1 MEKVTN
7 WYEPVPYAD
16 IKNIIRDRVTAM
28 AREYIS
34 IGFFLRK
41 VRDNEMYLEDGYKDI
56 HDFAM
61 NEFGM
66 SKSTVNHCIR
76 INEQF
81 SIGGN
86 SPDIEERCKDF
97 SKSQLQEML
106 YIPEDKR
113 EDVTPGMT
121 VKEIRSLKEDALDVE
136 PKVVGGQI
144 PGQMNVYDYPD
155 VVPEQQGPEIRK
167 PSPEEEMILDAFAK
181 QLIRDEKAYFR
192 ADYAAR
198 VLNVITAEEQ
208 LKDYLGAYNRCWY
221 FWSGEEEYHINLFD
235 DYVQLWLNKPNG
247 HIGNF
252 EWFYLMAAVQSMW
265 NVVAME
271 EAEIVVQARK
281 DMLVFLTEAV
291 IEKYDLEYEGL
302 DDFNSN
308 VRDTLFAKMIK
319 FTYASTEWAAEFYSD
334 ISITSVLT
342 GEEIEVRYTWEELFE
357 ELERQGEI
365 GEAYAAEQ
373 ILEEGEADDEQQDQ
387 EENEG
392 QQVTAQLLLEKEKG
406 KLNQYLDVYKDAA
419 SLPAFIEEQKII
431 VAALAGMACDL
442 EAAEEQ
448 PDPEQME
455 LPDMKNN
462 EQRKAFLENYRS
474 WSVWFR
480 VPNAQETYYR
490 FDLLNGDSIVIR
502 EWLCESWR
510 GEERCWTYEYLL
522 KPGYKYLDNCRTN
535 RTALID
541 YLRGL
546 RRV

>member
-1 MEKVTN
+1 MENVTN
-7 WYEPVPYAD
+7 WYDAVPYAD

-28 AREYIS
+28 AREYIG

-41 VRDNEMYLEDGYKDI
+41 VRDKEMYLEDGYKDI

-81 SIGGN
+81 SISGN
-86 SPDIEERCKDF
+86 SPDIDERYKDF

-106 YIPEDKR
+106 YISADKR
-113 EDVTPGMT
+113 EDVTPDMT
-121 VKEIRSLKEDALDVE
+121 VKEIRSMKEEPLDVE
-136 PKVVGGQI
+136 SEVVDEQI
-144 PGQMNVYDYPD
+144 PGQMSVYDYPD
-155 VVPEQQGPEIRK
+155 VVPGQPESEIRK
-167 PSPEEEMILDAFAK
+167 PSPEEKMILDAFTK

-192 ADYAAR
+192 ADFAAR
-198 VLNVITAEEQ
+198 VLNVFTAEEQ

-271 EAEIVVQARK
+271 DAEITVQTRK
-281 DMLVFLTEAV
+281 
-291 IEKYDLEYEGL
+291 
-302 DDFNSN
+302 N
-308 VRDTLFAKMIK
+308 
-319 FTYASTEWAAEFYSD
+319 
-334 ISITSVLT
+334 
-342 GEEIEVRYTWEELFE
+342 
-357 ELERQGEI
+357 I
-365 GEAYAAEQ
+365 GEAYTAEQ
-373 ILEEGEADDEQQDQ
+373 VIEEDEADDEQQDP

-392 QQVTAQLLLEKEKG
+392 QQVTVQLLLEKEKG
-406 KLNQYLDVYKDAA
+406 KLNQYLNVYKDEI

-431 VAALAGMACDL
+431 VAALAGMVCDL
-442 EAAEEQ
+442 EAEEGPEQ
-448 PDPEQME
+448 EQME

-474 WSVWFR
+474 WPVWFR
-480 VPNAQETYYR
+480 VPNAQEVYYR
-490 FDLLNGDSIVIR
+490 FDLQNGDSIVIR
-502 EWLCESWR
+502 EWMYESWKWK
-510 GEERCWTYEYLL
+510 ETHSTYEYLL

-546 RRV
+546 RKV